1 MSSARVVPIPIFID
15 VRDVMES
22 MKCGRAMAYEHM
34 RRAIGRKPG
43 ERGQL
48 RVPVYVWQRY
58 IEITFDPQGSAA
70 PAAEPAECPVRIT
83 RPRKRPAK

>member
-1 MSSARVVPIPIFID
+1 MSSGRVVPIPVFID

-43 ERGQL
+43 QRGQL

-58 IEITFDPQGSAA
+58 VEITFDPQAGAT
-70 PAAEPAECPVRIT
+70 PPAEPAECPVRIT
-83 RPRKRPAK
+83 RPRTRRSK